1 MSGIVGHVGEDVREI
16 SSCVWE
22 ERVVVPMVG
31 GFAWRA
37 TRCCVQMCKKT
48 SFIVGRV
55 GELVRRGRRVRG
67 GVVSVRRG
75 WCLVVT
81 NASLCVVELVPI
93 ARQQTL
99 FAKKAHAF
107 ARLKRL
113 YVSLRAAML
122 VWI

>member
-1 MSGIVGHVGEDVREI
+1 
-16 SSCVWE
+16 
-22 ERVVVPMVG
+22 
-31 GFAWRA
+31 
-37 TRCCVQMCKKT
+37 MCKKT
-48 SFIVGRV
+48 SFIVVRV
-55 GELVRRGRRVRG
+55 GELVRRERRVRG
-67 GVVSVRRG
+67 GVVSVRG
-75 WCLVVT
+75 DWCLVVT
-81 NASLCVVELVPI
+81 NASLRVVELAPI